1 MAFWREAGLQGCN
14 DIVKGQGVKAGD
26 DEGLDPWVSFDL
38 GRKPALVGGAV
49 GGFYI
54 SINRAFNAPF
64 KGLLQAGQ
72 IMAQRGNLGLEAGH
86 DQRRGL
92 RRFAGYVWP
101 SIR

>member
-1 MAFWREAGLQGCN
+1 MAFRREADLQGCN
-14 DIVKGQGVKAGD
+14 DIVKGQGVNPGK
-26 DEGLDPWVSFDL
+26 DEGFQLGVGFDPRWQA
-38 GRKPALVGGAV
+38 ALVGGAV

-54 SINRAFNAPF
+54 GVNGAFNAPF